1 VLEKKT
7 HVSDNKDKEDF
18 EFTNLIQREKE
29 EALQKFRKQEF
40 GSRLKQRIK
49 EEESK
54 TPSPSVF
61 WFRKPVI
68 AASTVLILIVLG
80 WVVATQI
87 FAPTPYEKDART
99 VEKALAQAFETHEL
113 VIAQSAPQIEPQP
126 GSDNLNEFEWSLK
139 RVVYSIHREDI
150 PDSEIP
156 QIFSQ
161 VLLKSTLF
169 KETEDNESEDLKLKS
184 ENGYLFEERNPQ
196 QIFNGIQD

>member
-1 VLEKKT
+1 MKKT
-7 HVSDNKDKEDF
+7 HVSDNKNKEVF
-18 EFTNLIQREKE
+18 EFTDLIQKEKE
-29 EALQKFRKQEF
+29 EALQRFRKQEF

-61 WFRKPVI
+61 WFRNPVI
-68 AASTVLILIVLG
+68 ATGIVVLLVVLG

-87 FAPTPYEKDART
+87 FAPTPYEKDARD

-113 VIAQSAPQIEPQP
+113 VIAQSTPQIEPQP
-126 GSDNLNEFEWSLK
+126 DSENLHEFEWSLK
-139 RVVYSIHREDI
+139 RVIYSAHRENI
-150 PDSEIP
+150 PDSDIP

-169 KETEDNESEDLKLKS
+169 RETEDNESEELKLKS
-184 ENGYLFEERNPQ
+184 ENGHLFEEKNPQ
-196 QIFNGIQD
+196 QIFN